1 MPHIA
6 GYTASPMH
14 IVCLD
19 LEGVLVP
26 EVWINFADRTG
37 IPELRLTTRD
47 IPDYDKLMQGRI
59 RILGEHKLGLAQI
72 QEVISGMEP
81 LPGAREFLDR
91 LRQDFQVV
99 ILSDTF
105 YEFGMPL
112 MRKLGMPTL
121 FCHRLEVAHDGSITG
136 YRLRQPDPKRKA
148 VAALKELNFRIAAA
162 GDSYNDTSML
172 SEADAGVLF
181 CAPPNVVREFPQFPL
196 TETYEA
202 LEAALRTAAEG
213 F

>member
-1 MPHIA
+1 VHL
-6 GYTASPMH
+6 
-14 IVCLD
+14 VCLD

-26 EVWINFADRTG
+26 EVWISFAERTG

-47 IPDYDKLMQGRI
+47 IPDYDKLMAGRI
-59 RILGEHKLGLAQI
+59 RILAEHKLGLAQI
-72 QEVISGMEP
+72 QEVISSLDPM
-81 LPGAREFLDR
+81 PGAREFLDR
-91 LRQDFQVV
+91 IRQDFQVI

-136 YRLRQPDPKRKA
+136 YRLRQADPKRNA
-148 VAALKELNFRIAAA
+148 VVALKSLNYRVVAA

-181 CAPPNVVREFPQFPL
+181 RAPPNVVREFPQFPV
-196 TETYEA
+196 TEKYEE
-202 LEAALRTAAEG
+202 LEAALRSALSV

>member
-1 MPHIA
+1 VN
-6 GYTASPMH
+6 

-26 EVWINFADRTG
+26 EVWINFADKTG

-47 IPDYDKLMQGRI
+47 IPDYDELMRGRI

-72 QEVISGMEP
+72 QEVISSMEP
-81 LPGAREFLDR
+81 LEGARDFLDR
-91 LRQDFQVV
+91 LRQDFQVI

-121 FCHRLEVAHDGSITG
+121 FCHRLEVNASGAIAG
-136 YRLRQPDPKRKA
+136 YRLRQQDPKRKA
-148 VAALKELNFRIAAA
+148 VAALKELNFRVAAA

-181 CAPPNVVREFPQFPL
+181 RAPPNVVREFPQFPV
-196 TETYEA
+196 TETYDD
-202 LEAALRTAAEG
+202 LESALRLAATA

>member
-1 MPHIA
+1 MTHIA
-6 GYTASPMH
+6 GYTAGPMH

-26 EVWINFADRTG
+26 EVWINFAERTG

-121 FCHRLEVAHDGSITG
+121 FCHRLDVAHDGSITG